1 MKGIVQC
8 SENHILSL
16 TRGKRNFLAKKN
28 FLLIHAKNKY
38 KDRDFA
44 RDTRSFYANDGGLFY
59 MIIFSSDTPLF

>member
-1 MKGIVQC
+1 MYISIQNKK
-8 SENHILSL
+8 
-16 TRGKRNFLAKKN
+16 TRDFGRTEFAEICQEN

-38 KDRDFA
+38 KDRNFA

>member
-1 MKGIVQC
+1 MYISIQNKK
-8 SENHILSL
+8 
-16 TRGKRNFLAKKN
+16 TRDFGQTEFAEICQEN